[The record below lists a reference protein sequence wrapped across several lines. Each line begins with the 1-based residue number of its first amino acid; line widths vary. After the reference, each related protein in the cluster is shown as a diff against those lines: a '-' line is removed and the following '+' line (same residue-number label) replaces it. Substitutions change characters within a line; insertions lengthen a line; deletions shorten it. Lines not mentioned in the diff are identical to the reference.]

1 MSHRNRRDNLFSGGA
16 THRPAYGG
24 NGGGYDEDQASRL
37 LEQDNDAEIA
47 RLHAKVARIK
57 QVTLDIRDEVGR
69 QNDFLGEANVDM
81 ENTRGLMD
89 QTLNNLNKLLANG
102 GSGHMC
108 MLITFVVAVFLVL
121 YYVIQWK

>member
-1 MSHRNRRDNLFSGGA
+1 MAVRVSVSVSVA
-16 THRPAYGG
+16 VQSTH
-24 NGGGYDEDQASRL
+24 AS
-37 LEQDNDAEIA
+37 A
-47 RLHAKVARIK
+47 HACSFVV
-57 QVTLDIRDEVGR
+57 Q
-69 QNDFLGEANVDM
+69 NVDM

>member
-1 MSHRNRRDNLFSGGA
+1 MLQ
-16 THRPAYGG
+16 HRPAYGG

-69 QNDFLGEANVDM
+69 QNDFLGEAVRCCCD
-81 ENTRGLMD
+81 
-89 QTLNNLNKLLANG
+89 AAAAA
-102 GSGHMC
+102 
-108 MLITFVVAVFLVL
+108 AVCVCVCVCHQFAVL
-121 YYVIQWK
+121 FE